1 MKLIFATQN
10 RHKLNEVSAI
20 LGKDIELVSLPDL
33 DFHDELP
40 ETHATLEE
48 NAEEKSRFVYDR
60 FKSNCFAEDT
70 ALEVKALLG
79 APGVYSARYAGEGK
93 NSDDNINLLRHQL
106 GGEKNRRARFRTV
119 ISLILEGKNHFFEG
133 ITEGTIPAARCGE
146 GGFGYD
152 PVFIPEG
159 HVLSYAEMPPELKNK
174 ISHRRKAF
182 EKMNAFLHEAGK
194 IR

>member
-48 NAEEKSRFVYDR
+48 NAEEKSRFVYNR

-93 NSDDNINLLRHQL
+93 NSDDNINLLLHQL

-119 ISLILEGKNHFFEG
+119 ISLILDGKNHFFEG

>member
-70 ALEVKALLG
+70 GLEVKALLG

-93 NSDDNINLLRHQL
+93 NSDDNINLLLHQL

-119 ISLILEGKNHFFEG
+119 ISLILDGKNHFFEG

-152 PVFIPEG
+152 PVFIPDG

>member
-70 ALEVKALLG
+70 VLEVNALLG

-93 NSDDNINLLRHQL
+93 NSDDNINLLLHQL

-119 ISLILEGKNHFFEG
+119 ISLILDGKNHFFEG

>member
-93 NSDDNINLLRHQL
+93 NSDDNINLLLHQL

-119 ISLILEGKNHFFEG
+119 ISLILDGKNHFFEG

>member
-93 NSDDNINLLRHQL
+93 NSDDNINLLLHQL

-133 ITEGTIPAARCGE
+133 ITEGTISAARCGE

>member
-48 NAEEKSRFVYDR
+48 NAEEKSRFVYNR

-93 NSDDNINLLRHQL
+93 NSDDNINLLLHQL

-133 ITEGTIPAARCGE
+133 ITEGTISAGRCGE

>member
-93 NSDDNINLLRHQL
+93 NSDDNINLLLHQL

-152 PVFIPEG
+152 PVFIPDG

>member
-70 ALEVKALLG
+70 GLEVKALLG

-93 NSDDNINLLRHQL
+93 NSDDNINLLLHQL

>member
-93 NSDDNINLLRHQL
+93 NSDDNINLLLHQL

-119 ISLILEGKNHFFEG
+119 ISLILDGKNHFFEG

-152 PVFIPEG
+152 PVFIPDG

>member
-1 MKLIFATQN
+1 MILIFATQN

-93 NSDDNINLLRHQL
+93 NSDDNINLLLHQL

>member
-93 NSDDNINLLRHQL
+93 NSDDNINLLLHQL

>member
-48 NAEEKSRFVYDR
+48 NAEEKSRFVYNR

-93 NSDDNINLLRHQL
+93 NSDDNINLLLHQL